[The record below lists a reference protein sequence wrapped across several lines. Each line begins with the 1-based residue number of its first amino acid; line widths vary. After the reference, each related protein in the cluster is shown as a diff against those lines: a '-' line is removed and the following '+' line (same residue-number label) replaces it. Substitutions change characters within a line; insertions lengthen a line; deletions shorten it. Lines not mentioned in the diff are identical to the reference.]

1 MGKKIINNAKW
12 LSGFC
17 CFAQFVYFRSPIKGK
32 VGEWLKP
39 PVC

>member
-1 MGKKIINNAKW
+1 MRNGEGA
-12 LSGFC
+12 FC
-17 CFAQFVYFRSPIKGK
+17 CFVQFVYFRSPIKGK